1 LKTVTELHKSRE
13 CVLYFLYGTLGNNV
27 IIINE
32 KNHNDLGPAV
42 FIGFLINYQSCAI
55 VVGGNS
61 TPAANRRLTMVIT

>member
-1 LKTVTELHKSRE
+1 MTELHKSRE
-13 CVLYFLYGTLGNNV
+13 CVLYFFIWHTGKQCV

-32 KNHNDLGPAV
+32 NNHNDLGPAV

-61 TPAANRRLTMVIT
+61 TPAANGRLTMVIT